1 MFGFTTVFLR
11 IINRLLTSRLT
22 QKSNVIKE
30 PPYVQIILTIEM
42 MTCLLG
48 STRENLW
55 KEDEKISRDIQYILV
70 TIIHNGL

>member
-48 STRENLW
+48 STR
-55 KEDEKISRDIQYILV
+55 KKSMKGR
-70 TIIHNGL
+70 